1 MQKLLRNHSE
11 VMEVKVLD
19 ITGKDTGR
27 KVTLSDAVFGIE
39 PNKHAVYLDVKQYLA
54 NQRQGTH
61 KAKERAEVAGSTR
74 KIKKQKGTGTAR
86 AGSIKNPLFKGGGTV
101 FGPRPRSYSFKLNK
115 SLKRLARKSAFTIKM
130 KESNL
135 VVVED
140 FTFDAPNTKQF
151 IKVLT
156 DLGLDNKK
164 SLFVLGDS
172 NKNVYLS
179 SRNLKATNV
188 VTNSELSTY
197 AILNANNL
205 VLLEGSL
212 EGIEENLSK

>member
-1 MQKLLRNHSE
+1 
-11 VMEVKVLD
+11 MEVKVLD
-19 ITGKDTGR
+19 FNGKDTGR
-27 KVTLSDAVFGIE
+27 KVQLSDSVYGIE
-39 PNKHAVYLDVKQYLA
+39 PNNHAVYLDVKQYLA

-86 AGSIKNPLFKGGGTV
+86 AGSAKNPLFKGGGTV

-115 SLKRLARKSAFTIKM
+115 AVKRLARKSAFSIKA
-130 KESNL
+130 KESNII
-135 VVVED
+135 VVED
-140 FTFDAPNTKQF
+140 FTFETPNTKNF
-151 IKVLT
+151 ITVLKA
-156 DLGLDNKK
+156 LGLENKK

-179 SRNLKATNV
+179 SRNLKGSSV
-188 VTNSELSTY
+188 LSSSELSTY

-212 EGIEENLSK
+212 EGIEDNLSK

>member
-1 MQKLLRNHSE
+1 
-11 VMEVKVLD
+11 MEAKVLD
-19 ITGKDTGR
+19 FNGKDTGR
-27 KVTLSDAVFGIE
+27 KVQLSDSVFAIE
-39 PNKHAVYLDVKQYLA
+39 PNNHAVYLDVKQYLA

-86 AGSIKNPLFKGGGTV
+86 AGSGKNPLFKGGGTV

-115 SLKRLARKSAFTIKM
+115 SLKRLARKSAFSIKA
-130 KESNL
+130 KEANIIVL
-135 VVVED
+135 ED
-140 FTFDAPNTKQF
+140 FSFETPNTKNF
-151 IKVLT
+151 MNVLKS
-156 DLGLDNKK
+156 LGLENKK

-179 SRNLKATNV
+179 SRNLKASKV
-188 VTNSELSTY
+188 ISSLELSTY
-197 AILNANNL
+197 DILNTNSL

-212 EGIEENLSK
+212 EVIEDNLSK

>member
-1 MQKLLRNHSE
+1 
-11 VMEVKVLD
+11 MEVKVLD
-19 ITGKDTGR
+19 IKGKDTGR
-27 KVTLSDAVFGIE
+27 KVQLSDSVFGIE

-86 AGSIKNPLFKGGGTV
+86 AGSAKNPLFKGGGTV

-115 SLKRLARKSAFTIKM
+115 SLKRLARKSAFSLKA
-130 KESNL
+130 KESNI

-140 FTFDAPNTKQF
+140 FTFDAPNTKNF
-151 IKVLT
+151 LSVLSA
-156 DLGLDNKK
+156 LGLENKK

-179 SRNLKATNV
+179 SRNLKASNV

>member
-1 MQKLLRNHSE
+1 
-11 VMEVKVLD
+11 MEVKVLD
-19 ITGKDTGR
+19 FNGKDTGI
-27 KVTLSDAVFGIE
+27 KVQLSDSVFAIE
-39 PNKHAVYLDVKQYLA
+39 PNNHAVYLDVKQYLA

-86 AGSIKNPLFKGGGTV
+86 AGSAKNPLFKGGGTV

-115 SLKRLARKSAFTIKM
+115 GLKRLARKSAFSIKA
-130 KESNL
+130 KESNIM
-135 VVVED
+135 VVED
-140 FTFDAPNTKQF
+140 FSFDAPNTKNF
-151 IKVLT
+151 ISVLKAF
-156 DLGLDNKK
+156 GLDNKK

-179 SRNLKATNV
+179 SRNLKGSSVLSNL
-188 VTNSELSTY
+188 ELSTY

>member
-19 ITGKDTGR
+19 INGKDTGR
-27 KVTLSDAVFGIE
+27 KVQLSDSVFGIE
-39 PNKHAVYLDVKQYLA
+39 PNNHAVYLDVKQYLA

-86 AGSIKNPLFKGGGTV
+86 AGSAKSPVFKGGGTI

-115 SLKRLARKSAFTIKM
+115 NLKRLARKSALALKV

-140 FTFDAPNTKQF
+140 FNFETPNTKQF
-151 IKVLT
+151 ITILKA
-156 DLGLDNKK
+156 LGLENKK
-164 SLFVLGDS
+164 SLFVLGEL

-179 SRNLKATNV
+179 SRNLKASSV
-188 VTNSELSTY
+188 LTNSELSTY

-205 VLLEGSL
+205 VLLESSL

>member
-1 MQKLLRNHSE
+1 
-11 VMEVKVLD
+11 MEVKVLD
-19 ITGKDTGR
+19 INGKETGR
-27 KVTLSDAVFGIE
+27 KVKLSDSVFGIE
-39 PNKHAVYLDVKQYLA
+39 PNNHAVYLDVKQYLA

-61 KAKERAEVAGSTR
+61 KAKERAEVTGSTR

-86 AGSIKNPLFKGGGTV
+86 AGSKKSPLFKGGGTV

-115 SLKRLARKSAFTIKM
+115 SLKRLARKSAFSLKA

-140 FTFDAPNTKQF
+140 FNFETPNTKNF
-151 IKVLT
+151 INVLKA
-156 DLGLDNKK
+156 LGLENKK
-164 SLFVLGDS
+164 SLFVLGES

-179 SRNLKATNV
+179 SRNLKGSSV

-197 AILNANNL
+197 EILNANNL

>member
-1 MQKLLRNHSE
+1 MQKLFRNHSE

-19 ITGKDTGR
+19 KTGKDTGR
-27 KVTLSDAVFGIE
+27 KVQLSDSVFAIE
-39 PNKHAVYLDVKQYLA
+39 PNNHAVYLDVKQYLA

-86 AGSIKNPLFKGGGTV
+86 AGSAKNPLFKGGGTV

-115 SLKRLARKSAFTIKM
+115 SLKRLARKSAFSIKA
-130 KESNL
+130 KESNI

-140 FTFDAPNTKQF
+140 FNFETPNTKNF
-151 IKVLT
+151 INVLKA
-156 DLGLDNKK
+156 LGLENKK
-164 SLFVLGDS
+164 SLFVLGES

-179 SRNLKATNV
+179 SRNLKASNV

-205 VLLEGSL
+205 VLSEGSL
-212 EGIEENLSK
+212 EGIVENLSK

>member
-1 MQKLLRNHSE
+1 
-11 VMEVKVLD
+11 MEVKVLD
-19 ITGKDTGR
+19 INGKETGR
-27 KVTLSDAVFGIE
+27 KVQLSDSVFAIE
-39 PNKHAVYLDVKQYLA
+39 PNNHAIYLDVKQYLA

-61 KAKERAEVAGSTR
+61 KAKERAEVTGSTR

-115 SLKRLARKSAFTIKM
+115 TLKRLARKSAFSQKV
-130 KESNL
+130 KDSEL
-135 VVVED
+135 VIVED
-140 FTFDAPNTKQF
+140 FNFDTPSTKNF
-151 IKVLT
+151 ITVLKA
-156 DLGLDNKK
+156 LGLENKK

-179 SRNLKATNV
+179 SRNLKGSRV

-197 AILNANNL
+197 AILNTNKL
-205 VLLEGSL
+205 VLMESSL

>member
-1 MQKLLRNHSE
+1 
-11 VMEVKVLD
+11 MEVKVLD
-19 ITGKDTGR
+19 INGKETGR
-27 KVTLSDAVFGIE
+27 KVQLSDSVFAIE

-86 AGSIKNPLFKGGGTV
+86 AGSAKSPVFKGGGTI

-115 SLKRLARKSAFTIKM
+115 NLKRLARKSALSLKVN
-130 KESNL
+130 ESNL

-140 FTFDAPNTKQF
+140 FTFDTPNTKNF
-151 IKVLT
+151 INVLKA
-156 DLGLDNKK
+156 LGLENKK
-164 SLFVLGDS
+164 SLFVLGDT

-179 SRNLKATNV
+179 SRNLKASSV
-188 VTNSELSTY
+188 VTTSELSTY
-197 AILNANNL
+197 AILNAKSL
-205 VLLEGSL
+205 VLLEGAVD
-212 EGIEENLSK
+212 GIEANLIK